1 MTLPKGSKMP
11 QETRRKIAE
20 TQLINS
26 LVKQG
31 IAVPNP
37 EENCYDVGE
46 YCKIYPRAGV
56 KVKA

>member
-1 MTLPKGSKMP
+1 MTRQKGWKHSA
-11 QETRRKIAE
+11 ETRRKIAE

-37 EENCYDVGE
+37 EENCYDIGDGI
-46 YCKIYPRAGV
+46 KIIPRPG
-56 KVKA
+56 KQVKA